1 MSTLEPGSRAGNY
14 EIVRLIGEGGFAAVY
29 EAKHVHLHSQHALK
43 VLLPEWLRRTD
54 MQDRFLAEG
63 RIQAK
68 LRHPHIVAVTD
79 LVAEPGIAGLVL
91 EYVEGKPIDAFWA
104 ARKKVAPLSE
114 LLSLFEQVLEAVGFA
129 HAHGVVHRDIKPDN
143 VLVTKDVHGVYAV
156 KVLDF
161 GIAKV
166 MDGAGAQKTRTG
178 AIMGTP
184 GYMSPEQVRG
194 GKEVGPPADIWSL
207 GVMLYELVTGRAPF
221 AQEDT
226 LDQMVAI
233 AAAKFEPVAAS
244 FGLHVQRAIAGAL
257 RVNASERHADCQAFA
272 KYLKEVQAAAARPV
286 APPIV
291 PRPEVTPPQPVA
303 PNATGATDGA
313 DVVATV
319 RRFSLP

>member
-1 MSTLEPGSRAGNY
+1 M
-14 EIVRLIGEGGFAAVY
+14 
-29 EAKHVHLHSQHALK
+29 
-43 VLLPEWLRRTD
+43 
-54 MQDRFLAEG
+54 
-63 RIQAK
+63 
-68 LRHPHIVAVTD
+68 TD

-104 ARKKVAPLSE
+104 ARKKVTPLSE

-244 FGLHVQRAIAGAL
+244 FGLHVQRAIRG
-257 RVNASERHADCQAFA
+257 RC
-272 KYLKEVQAAAARPV
+272 
-286 APPIV
+286 
-291 PRPEVTPPQPVA
+291 
-303 PNATGATDGA
+303 G
-313 DVVATV
+313 
-319 RRFSLP
+319 